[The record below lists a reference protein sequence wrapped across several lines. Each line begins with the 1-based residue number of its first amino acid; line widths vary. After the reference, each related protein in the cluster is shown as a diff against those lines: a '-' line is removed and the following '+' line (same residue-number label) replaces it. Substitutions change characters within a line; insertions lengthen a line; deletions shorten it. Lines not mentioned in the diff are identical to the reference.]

1 MNNNKFNTL
10 NDREWLRLTGIKKST
25 FNKMLDILKVAEIEK
40 FKKGGKTNKLSLEN
54 RLLMT
59 LLYWRE
65 YQTYF
70 HLGKSFD
77 ISEAN
82 CYRNIKWIENI
93 LIKNSDFQ
101 QLAGKKALINDY
113 FNDKTIIIDATE
125 TPIQRSKKRQ
135 KQSYSGK
142 KKKHTI
148 KTQVIIEQ
156 ETKKIIATSFSL
168 GKKHDY
174 ALFKESKIPILKN
187 TKLIVDSG
195 YQGIQKNHNN
205 VLIPT
210 KKTKKNPLNKEQKQY
225 NRLVSK
231 MRIIIENIFAILKK
245 FKIITEKYRNRRK
258 RFVLRFN
265 LIASIY
271 NLQLLYLK

>member
-1 MNNNKFNTL
+1 MKFDEFKNI
-10 NDREWLRLTGIKKST
+10 NDKEWLRLTGIKQDI
-25 FNKMLDILKVAEIEK
+25 FNKMLDILQVAEIEK
-40 FKKGGKTNKLSLEN
+40 FKKGGKANKLSLEN

-59 LLYWRE
+59 LSYWRE
-65 YQTYF
+65 YRTYF
-70 HLGKSFD
+70 HLGKNFG

-82 CYRNIKWIENI
+82 CYRNIKWIEDI
-93 LIKNSDFQ
+93 LIKHPDFQ
-101 QLAGKKALINDY
+101 QVAGKKALINDY

-125 TPIQRSKKRQ
+125 TPIQRPKKGQ

-174 ALFKESKIPILKN
+174 ALFKESKIAILKN

-195 YQGIQKNHNN
+195 YQGIQKIHNN
-205 VLIPT
+205 VIMPT
-210 KKTKKNPLNKEQKQY
+210 NKTKKKHLNKEQKQH

-231 MRIIIENIFAILKK
+231 IRIIIENIFAILKK

-258 RFVLRFN
+258 RFSLRFN

-271 NLQLLYLK
+271 NLQLL

>member
-82 CYRNIKWIENI
+82 FYRNIKWIEDI

-125 TPIQRSKKRQ
+125 TPIQRPKKGQ

-174 ALFKESKIPILKN
+174 ALFKELKIPILKN

-225 NRLVSK
+225 NRIVSK

-258 RFVLRFN
+258 RFGLRFN

-271 NLQLLYLK
+271 NLQLLYLT

>member
-1 MNNNKFNTL
+1 MNNNKFNTI

-54 RLLMT
+54 RLLRT

-82 CYRNIKWIENI
+82 CYRNIKWIEDI

-125 TPIQRSKKRQ
+125 TPIQRPKKRQ

-156 ETKKIIATSFSL
+156 ETKKIIATSFLL

-258 RFVLRFN
+258 RFGLRFN

-271 NLQLLYLK
+271 NLQLLYLT

>member
-1 MNNNKFNTL
+1 MKFDEFKNI
-10 NDREWLRLTGIKKST
+10 NDKEWLRLTGIKQDI
-25 FNKMLDILKVAEIEK
+25 FNKMLDILQVAEIEK
-40 FKKGGKTNKLSLEN
+40 FKKGGKANKLSLEN

-59 LLYWRE
+59 LSYWRE
-65 YQTYF
+65 YRTYF
-70 HLGKSFD
+70 HLGKNFG

-82 CYRNIKWIENI
+82 CYRNIKWIEDI
-93 LIKNSDFQ
+93 LIKHPDFQ
-101 QLAGKKALINDY
+101 QVAGKKALINDY

-125 TPIQRSKKRQ
+125 TPIQRPKKRQ

-142 KKKHTI
+142 KKKHII

-156 ETKKIIATSFSL
+156 ETEKIIATSFSL

-174 ALFKESKIPILKN
+174 ALFKESKIAILKN

-195 YQGIQKNHNN
+195 YQWIQKIHNN

-210 KKTKKNPLNKEQKQY
+210 KKTKKNPLNKGQKQR
-225 NRLVSK
+225 NRIVSK
-231 MRIIIENIFAILKK
+231 MRIIIETIFAILKK

-258 RFVLRFN
+258 RFSLRFN

-271 NLQLLYLK
+271 NLQLA

>member
-1 MNNNKFNTL
+1 M
-10 NDREWLRLTGIKKST
+10 
-25 FNKMLDILKVAEIEK
+25 
-40 FKKGGKTNKLSLEN
+40 
-54 RLLMT
+54 
-59 LLYWRE
+59 
-65 YQTYF
+65 
-70 HLGKSFD
+70 
-77 ISEAN
+77 
-82 CYRNIKWIENI
+82 
-93 LIKNSDFQ
+93 
-101 QLAGKKALINDY
+101 
-113 FNDKTIIIDATE
+113 
-125 TPIQRSKKRQ
+125 
-135 KQSYSGK
+135 
-142 KKKHTI
+142 

-210 KKTKKNPLNKEQKQY
+210 KKNPLNKEQKQY

-258 RFVLRFN
+258 RFGLRFN

-271 NLQLLYLK
+271 NLQLLYLT

>member
-10 NDREWLRLTGIKKST
+10 NDREWLRLTGIKKFT

-40 FKKGGKTNKLSLEN
+40 FKKGGRTNKLSLEN

-82 CYRNIKWIENI
+82 CYRNIKWIEDI

-125 TPIQRSKKRQ
+125 TPIQRPKKGQ

-168 GKKHDY
+168 EKKHDY

-258 RFVLRFN
+258 RFGLRFN

-271 NLQLLYLK
+271 NLQLLYLT

>member
-1 MNNNKFNTL
+1 M
-10 NDREWLRLTGIKKST
+10 IK
-25 FNKMLDILKVAEIEK
+25 LL
-40 FKKGGKTNKLSLEN
+40 L
-54 RLLMT
+54 LLM
-59 LLYWRE
+59 LPKL
-65 YQTYF
+65 Q
-70 HLGKSFD
+70 SN
-77 ISEAN
+77 A
-82 CYRNIKWIENI
+82 
-93 LIKNSDFQ
+93 Q
-101 QLAGKKALINDY
+101 KK
-113 FNDKTIIIDATE
+113 DK
-125 TPIQRSKKRQ
+125 

-231 MRIIIENIFAILKK
+231 MRIIIRLLAIP
-245 FKIITEKYRNRRK
+245 FFIKI
-258 RFVLRFN
+258 
-265 LIASIY
+265 
-271 NLQLLYLK
+271 LL